1 MTTTG
6 VSASIPVSLAL
17 VETLAG
23 RPRAQTVALELGQ
36 AHWDDAHPGQDFQ
49 LGPRHIYTATRNA
62 TAFWRHETLQARLT
76 AGTDDLRLALTA
88 DAYARSYR
96 TSVVGVASE
105 PGPVRLA
112 SGLAYL
118 PDQVSSADM
127 PSLPMDNTLAPTPTP
142 LLDGILR
149 GMSARYGRATA
160 GFVALQLEYPMREP

>member
-1 MTTTG
+1 M
-6 VSASIPVSLAL
+6 
-17 VETLAG
+17 
-23 RPRAQTVALELGQ
+23 VA
-36 AHWDDAHPGQDFQ
+36 
-49 LGPRHIYTATRNA
+49 
-62 TAFWRHETLQARLT
+62 
-76 AGTDDLRLALTA
+76 
-88 DAYARSYR
+88 
-96 TSVVGVASE
+96 VASE